1 MGKKRRDNRASR
13 GATLAVPAPP
23 PAPAQPAYAT
33 PAAATQGDAIAI
45 PAMGGALTSTH
56 VCMITVAAQLL
67 VVFAIQPNGEK
78 GGNHVSV
85 PVWAVLLELGIIS
98 AAILQ
103 IYRWLRPP
111 PPAPARPPPPAA
123 GTAIAAAGA
132 APAAARRA
140 ASSAA
145 EMDAVQ
151 GLLTQRLLETGSFNM
166 EQVEK
171 VLPHLLPLLQGTT
184 AETRESQIAL
194 VVRDVEDEMLRQ
206 GAQVGFTH
214 IITLL
219 NLAVY
224 FGKLAIAVTRLFIG
238 DWAWKGQVRAR
249 DHRRD
254 ACAHGGSGRPRSGDG
269 GVWCAGRQLLASDLD
284 RGGRQRP

>member
-1 MGKKRRDNRASR
+1 MGKKRRDNRTSR
-13 GATLAVPAPP
+13 GATLAVPVPP
-23 PAPAQPAYAT
+23 PAPPQPAYAT
-33 PAAATQGDAIAI
+33 PAAATPGDAIAI

-132 APAAARRA
+132 APTARRA

-171 VLPHLLPLLQGTT
+171 VLPHLLPLLQDTT

-224 FGKLAIAVTRLFIG
+224 SGKLAIAVTRLFIG
-238 DWAWKGQVRAR
+238 DWAWKGEVREPPQRRMRAR
-249 DHRRD
+249 EGISLRRGRCGVRRRT
-254 ACAHGGSGRPRSGDG
+254 ATGG
-269 GVWCAGRQLLASDLD
+269 
-284 RGGRQRP
+284 